1 MNDNRRKVLGR
12 AKDLLREA
20 AVLVDRVCDQEE
32 DSLDNMPE
40 NLQGSDRYEKI
51 ERAVD
56 NLREAMEHIE
66 SAQTCITEATV
77 K

>member
-1 MNDNRRKVLGR
+1 MNDSRRKVLWQ
-12 AKDLLREA
+12 AKGLLREA
-20 AVLVDRVCDQEE
+20 AALVDLVCDQEE

-40 NLQGSDRYEKI
+40 NLQGSDRYAKI

-66 SAQTCITEATV
+66 DAQACIAEATV